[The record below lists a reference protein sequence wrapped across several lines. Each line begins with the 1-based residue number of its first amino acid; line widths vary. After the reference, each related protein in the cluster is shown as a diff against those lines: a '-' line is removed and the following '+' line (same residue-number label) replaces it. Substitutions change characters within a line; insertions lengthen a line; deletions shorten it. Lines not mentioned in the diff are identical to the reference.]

1 MTVTRL
7 LVLGAVRIF
16 QPAHGYLVRREL
28 ISWQADQWAHLNPGS
43 VYNALRTLTRD
54 GLLAEETTD
63 VAIGGTGPSARA
75 TYRLTSDGEA
85 EFLLLVRTALW
96 HVHPFEPGWLA
107 AGVSFWAALT
117 RDEVIDALAS
127 RRARLAAE
135 LPLIGHNIR
144 TVLETPSKPD
154 HVAEHFRIVAAL
166 TESEIGWVDDVT
178 QRLRDGAYAFA
189 GEPEIDDATGR
200 RRDGMDL
207 SALHPEPD
215 SHS

>member
-54 GLLAEETTD
+54 GLLEERTAEIA
-63 VAIGGTGPSARA
+63 VGGTGPSARA
-75 TYRLTSDGEA
+75 TYTLTAEGEA
-85 EFLLLVRTALW
+85 EFLALVRTALW
-96 HVHPFEPGWLA
+96 QVHLYDPAWLA

-117 RDEVIDALAS
+117 REEVIEALAS

-144 TVLETPSKPD
+144 TVLQTPSKPD
-154 HVAEHFRIVAAL
+154 HVAEHFRIAAAL
-166 TESEIGWVDDVT
+166 MQAEISWADDVA
-178 QRLRDGAYAFA
+178 QRLKDGAYVFC
-189 GEPEIDDATGR
+189 GESEYDEATGR

-207 SALHPEPD
+207 SALRPGP
-215 SHS
+215 SQN